1 MRFAVLASSVFI
13 LTIGILTGCT
23 SRDGISQTQRVSGQ
37 ASQSPVASPPP
48 PADNARR
55 ITAAE
60 AYKLYEKG
68 NVLIIDTRTEAAFK
82 ESHIKGAILVPVNE
96 VADKAKDLP
105 HDKTIVAYCT

>member
-1 MRFAVLASSVFI
+1 MQIAVLTSLIFI
-13 LTIGILTGCT
+13 VAIGILAGCT
-23 SRDGISQTQRVSGQ
+23 SRDAIVSQTQRPSGQ
-37 ASQSPVASPPP
+37 SSQSPSP

-55 ITAAE
+55 ISAAE

-96 VADKAKDLP
+96 VAEKAKDLP
-105 HDKTIVAYCT
+105 HDKMIVTYCT

>member
-1 MRFAVLASSVFI
+1 MRFAVLASLVFI
-13 LTIGILTGCT
+13 MAIGILTGCT

-37 ASQSPVASPPP
+37 TSQSSSPSP

-68 NVLIIDTRTEAAFK
+68 TVLIIDTRTEAAFK

-96 VADKAKDLP
+96 VAAKAKDLP
-105 HDKTIVAYCT
+105 HDKTIVTYCT

>member
-1 MRFAVLASSVFI
+1 MDRFANSKAFRSKL
-13 LTIGILTGCT
+13 
-23 SRDGISQTQRVSGQ
+23 
-37 ASQSPVASPPP
+37 PVAIT

-96 VADKAKDLP
+96 VAAKANGLP
-105 HDKTIVAYCT
+105 HDKMIVAYCT

>member
-1 MRFAVLASSVFI
+1 MRFAILASLAFI
-13 LTIGILTGCT
+13 MAMGILTGCT
-23 SRDGISQTQRVSGQ
+23 SRDGVVSQTQRISGQ
-37 ASQSPVASPPP
+37 ASQSPSPAP

-68 NVLIIDTRTEAAFK
+68 SVVIIDTRTEAAFK
-82 ESHIKGAILVPVNE
+82 ESHIKGAILMPVNE
-96 VADKAKDLP
+96 VAARSNELP

>member
-1 MRFAVLASSVFI
+1 MRIAGLTSLILIVAIGMLA
-13 LTIGILTGCT
+13 GCT
-23 SRDGISQTQRVSGQ
+23 SRDAIVSQTQRPSGQ
-37 ASQSPVASPPP
+37 SSQSPSP

-96 VADKAKDLP
+96 VAAKANELP

>member
-1 MRFAVLASSVFI
+1 MRNAVLTSLIFI
-13 LTIGILTGCT
+13 VAIGILAGCT
-23 SRDGISQTQRVSGQ
+23 SRDAIVSQTQRPSGQ
-37 ASQSPVASPPP
+37 SSQSPSP

-68 NVLIIDTRTEAAFK
+68 NVVVIDTRTEAAFK

-96 VADKAKDLP
+96 VAAKANELP

>member
-1 MRFAVLASSVFI
+1 MRIALLTSLIFI
-13 LTIGILTGCT
+13 VATGILAGCT
-23 SRDGISQTQRVSGQ
+23 SRDAIVSQTQRSSSQ
-37 ASQSPVASPPP
+37 SSQSPSP

-96 VADKAKDLP
+96 VAAKANELP